1 MEPIK
6 TDCIGCDAHRR
17 YSVFVVMDEKGH
29 TGKETRVEHSR
40 ELYRHFLNILPPRS
54 PIALETIGNWYW
66 MIEEME
72 RAGHQPILAHAKKA
86 KLMMGLT
93 NKTDKLD
100 ARGLAVLLRNGTLP
114 SVWIPPGQLRDQR
127 ELPRM
132 RMVFGRIRT
141 MLKNRIQS
149 TLAKYGIQIDEVSDL
164 FGVRG
169 RGLLQ
174 NRLKELPQET
184 QHSIQQHLTL
194 LDGVLEQIEGT
205 EKRIKQVIK
214 ETSQMQLL
222 MSLPGVGPILTI
234 VIALEIGDIA
244 RFPDAPHLASYA
256 GTVPQVKSSGGKTY
270 YGRVRPDVNRY
281 LKWGFIEAAN
291 SIVVHQERMTHRHVV
306 QLYHRVMKRKGHPK
320 AIVAVARHLAE
331 ATYWMLTRNE
341 AYREPSTS
349 RSISPTQK

>member
-40 ELYRHFLNILPPRS
+40 ELYRHFLNTLPRGS
-54 PIALETIGNWYW
+54 PIALESIGNWYW

-72 RAGHQPILAHAKKA
+72 RAGHQPMLAHAKKA

-100 ARGLAVLLRNGTLP
+100 ARGLALLLRNGTLP

-127 ELPRM
+127 ELPRT
-132 RMVFGRIRT
+132 RMVFGRMRT

-149 TLAKYGIQIDEVSDL
+149 TLAKYGIQIDEVRDL
-164 FGVRG
+164 FGVTG

-174 NRLKELPQET
+174 KRLNEMPQET
-184 QHSIQQHLTL
+184 QRSIQQHLTL

-205 EKRIKQVIK
+205 EKRIKEVIK
-214 ETSQMQLL
+214 ETPQMQLL
-222 MSLPGVGPILTI
+222 MTLPGVGPILAI
-234 VIALEIGDIA
+234 VIMLEIGDIE

-281 LKWGFIEAAN
+281 LKWAFIEAAN
-291 SIVVHQERMTHRHVV
+291 SIVVHQRRMSHRHVV

-331 ATYWMLTRNE
+331 ATYWMLTRKE